1 MSHQP
6 HPKNTKQQLA
16 INSSSSTT
24 NVDTLSTDISKIS
37 LSKNDEDVSLIAGI
51 CGGGGVDGVKTSNM
65 KKDTSCEQKVE
76 HTSGDISFENAVS
89 GSISGEAFATD
100 ISYNTTIVDTLSTYI
115 SKDSLSNNIG
125 GDLLSSAGSVGS
137 DGGREVN
144 CIKKHTSTYEQKV
157 DTFDSVLFQDPP
169 QKEECSI
176 CMLPMPY
183 LSGLCGVRKVYMPCC
198 GKFICYGCSMAE
210 DNEIENGNL
219 KPFCSFCRV
228 PMPFS
233 FDKSNRNHA
242 NKEQLKRLKKRM
254 ELNDAEAFYVLGCAY
269 RDGDVGLSQDMNKA
283 FELLNQSAELGSISA
298 HYSLALSY
306 LIGEGDSCHYLGLS
320 EDFEKS
326 MHHTL
331 LAAIGGHEV
340 ARLILGNTEK
350 QLNNNVD
357 RAVKH
362 WTISARSG
370 YDESLKRIGEEYKAG
385 HVTKDE
391 YANTLRAYQV
401 SVDEMK
407 SIERTKVAEN

>member
-1 MSHQP
+1 MSQEEQP
-6 HPKNTKQQLA
+6 KSKNSKQQLA
-16 INSSSSTT
+16 IATNDTDNT
-24 NVDTLSTDISKIS
+24 NNVDTLSTDIGKIG
-37 LSKNDEDVSLIAGI
+37 LSKTSGDILTNIGES
-51 CGGGGVDGVKTSNM
+51 GGGGKAVKTSNM
-65 KKDTSCEQKVE
+65 KKDTSYEQKVE

-89 GSISGEAFATD
+89 GSIGGEAFATD

-115 SKDSLSNNIG
+115 SKVSLSNNNIG

-144 CIKKHTSTYEQKV
+144 CIKKDTSYYEQKV
-157 DTFDSVLFQDPP
+157 DTFDSVLFRDPP

-350 QLNNNVD
+350 QLNNKVD

-370 YDESLKRIGEEYKAG
+370 VALLVVICFFQSNICLHLPFIGPIAITIMHNHRRI
-385 HVTKDE
+385 
-391 YANTLRAYQV
+391 QV
-401 SVDEMK
+401 
-407 SIERTKVAEN
+407 